1 MKKSISV
8 IIPCY
13 NMEQYIERCYN
24 SLATQ
29 TDASDIEI
37 IFVNDGSTD
46 NTLEYLHKYQT
57 IDKRVIVVDQENAG
71 VSAARNAALDIM
83 SGDYFFLLDSDDY
96 LADNSISA
104 IKKIICEYDPD
115 IIMPAYNNSINGKE
129 SLVELPIEEG
139 IYDKNT
145 FFKIVRHFPT
155 IPQLVYRNM
164 SQNHRVRFDPSVR
177 CGEVYTYTVSFLRYA
192 QSIYVLKEACYNY
205 FQRQDSATHKPN
217 YANDLTVIDALESIY
232 CHGSELCHHGSFIVT
247 AFKIAMSFTY
257 NKYLRFP
264 YNTDA
269 IRAIERL
276 LSAPVIKKNI
286 KEVLFGFH
294 MSIKDRCL
302 ACYIYMMPT
311 RLGFRLLNKC
321 FSKS

>member
-1 MKKSISV
+1 
-8 IIPCY
+8 
-13 NMEQYIERCYN
+13 
-24 SLATQ
+24 
-29 TDASDIEI
+29 
-37 IFVNDGSTD
+37 
-46 NTLEYLHKYQT
+46 
-57 IDKRVIVVDQENAG
+57 
-71 VSAARNAALDIM
+71 
-83 SGDYFFLLDSDDY
+83 
-96 LADNSISA
+96 
-104 IKKIICEYDPD
+104 
-115 IIMPAYNNSINGKE
+115 MPAYNNSINGKE
-129 SLVELPIEEG
+129 SLVELPIKEG

-164 SQNHRVRFDPSVR
+164 SQNHRVRFDPNVR
-177 CGEVYTYTVSFLRYA
+177 CGEVYTYTVSFLRHA
-192 QSIYVLKEACYNY
+192 KSIYVLNEACYNY

-232 CHGSELCHHGSFIVT
+232 CHGSDLCHHGSFIVT

-264 YNTDA
+264 YNSDA
-269 IRAIERL
+269 ISAIERL
-276 LSAPVIKKNI
+276 LNAPIIKKNI
-286 KEVLFGFH
+286 KEVLFGSH
-294 MSIKDRCL
+294 MSIRDRCL